1 MTLVPVLSLSGAPGV
16 TTLACLVASTWPDQ
30 GSALVVECDPSGG
43 DLAARFGLTASVGW
57 RSLAAAVRRT
67 GPTTPLD
74 PHLQGL
80 PGGLPVLICAEEG
93 TPLAADG
100 PEAQVVRAG
109 PDDDLGDGVVVVD
122 LGRAPR
128 GLTDIGS
135 WLEAGDLSILV
146 VRDDAADALRVRER
160 ATELLDRTDGRLG
173 LVVVG
178 GSTFR
183 CQELA
188 EFSGIAALGDVAFD
202 PESAAVASGASGAG
216 RRLERSR
223 LLASARRV
231 GERVAVRT
239 REGALPGHLIDGT
252 DHHAPHERVTLP
264 GVDRISAWSH
274 LSFRRSLGRRSG
286 ASLDGVA

>member
-16 TTLACLVASTWPDQ
+16 TTLACLVASTWPDR

-43 DLAARFGLTASVGW
+43 DLAARFGLMSSVGC

-80 PGGLPVLICAEEG
+80 PGGLPVLICADEG
-93 TPLAADG
+93 TPLTADG
-100 PEAQVVRAG
+100 PEGRIVRADPG
-109 PDDDLGDGVVVVD
+109 DDRGDGVVVVD

-146 VRDDAADALRVRER
+146 VRDDAAAALRVRDR
-160 ATELLDRTDGRLG
+160 ATELLDRTEGRLG

-178 GSTFR
+178 GSAFR
-183 CQELA
+183 CRELA
-188 EFSGIAALGDVAFD
+188 DFTGIAALGDVAFD
-202 PESAAVASGASGAG
+202 PENAAVASGASGAG

-231 GERVAVRT
+231 GECVAVRT
-239 REGALPGHLIDGT
+239 REGVPPGHLIDGS
-252 DHHAPHERVTLP
+252 DHCAPDGRVTRPSL
-264 GVDRISAWSH
+264 DRTSAWSR
-274 LSFRRSLGRRSG
+274 LSSRRAADRRSSAPIGG
-286 ASLDGVA
+286 AV

>member
-30 GSALVVECDPSGG
+30 GSVLVVECDPSGG
-43 DLAARFGLTASVGW
+43 DLAARFGLTSTVGW

-67 GPTTPLD
+67 GPTTPLH

-80 PGGLPVLICAEEG
+80 PGGLPVLIGAEEG

-100 PEAQVVRAG
+100 PEARVVRAG
-109 PDDDLGDGVVVVD
+109 PDGDRGDGVVVVD

-128 GLTDIGS
+128 GLTDIGG

-146 VRDDAADALRVRER
+146 VRDDAAAALRVRDR

-183 CQELA
+183 CRELA
-188 EFSGIAALGDVAFD
+188 EFTGIAALGDVAFD
-202 PESAAVASGASGAG
+202 PQNAAVASGASGAS

-231 GERVAVRT
+231 GERVATRT
-239 REGALPGHLIDGT
+239 REGALSEHLVDGS
-252 DHHAPHERVTLP
+252 DHHALDGRATPP
-264 GVDRISAWSH
+264 SVDRTSVRSH
-274 LSFRRSLGRRSG
+274 LSSRRAVGRRSS
-286 ASLDGVA
+286 ASLDGAR